1 MYFVGSKIFFARSSE
16 KITEDSDTDTE
27 DKETNA
33 TVHVTRTQPVKHSPL
48 FSSHLAFPSM
58 AIELLPW
65 ARLGLL
71 SHLLRVMVNELLLSC
86 PEHTSVFTHRNPSSI
101 ASLE

>member
-48 FSSHLAFPSM
+48 FSSHLPFPSM

-71 SHLLRVMVNELLLSC
+71 SHLLRVMVNELLS
-86 PEHTSVFTHRNPSSI
+86 
-101 ASLE
+101 